1 MAYYGSLWLTT
12 YYVLLTMAHY
22 TYQVLL
28 EGPQSYFLS
37 NAAEKI
43 WDSGTSANTDASGML
58 CASRL
63 NLGQT
68 DLRPLFINIHKTPGS
83 SRVGRT
89 GAIGAYSR
97 VLAGHSVA
105 QQRADPLDIKG
116 AGWVLQGA
124 GSERC
129 RRQSPIWVA
138 RGSHTSGLK
147 SEGGCVIN
155 LKLIV
160 YGTCTASGAKN
171 KA

>member
-1 MAYYGSLWLTT
+1 
-12 YYVLLTMAHY
+12 MAHY

-83 SRVGRT
+83 SRVGS
-89 GAIGAYSR
+89 GANPCAFVPQVS
-97 VLAGHSVA
+97 
-105 QQRADPLDIKG
+105 
-116 AGWVLQGA
+116 QG
-124 GSERC
+124 GGVGG
-129 RRQSPIWVA
+129 VA
-138 RGSHTSGLK
+138 RGCGVVL
-147 SEGGCVIN
+147 
-155 LKLIV
+155 
-160 YGTCTASGAKN
+160 GAL
-171 KA
+171 AGPRAVGRP